1 MNGVRKGQEAVQRMK
16 KAGPKNFA
24 LYHFGHSL
32 FFFYSYI
39 YKIYNKFFIVIGS
52 EILLLSMF

>member
-1 MNGVRKGQEAVQRMK
+1 MK

-32 FFFYSYI
+32 FFFIRI
-39 YKIYNKFFIVIGS
+39 YTRFIINF
-52 EILLLSMF
+52 LL